1 MIKARKKKEKNLFLF
16 VSHEKINFS
25 EFKREIE
32 KIAKDIKN
40 KKEIIYFKQ
49 EPCILHVAC
58 NSLVSGQK
66 LLEKARTSGWKRSG
80 LIAAGK
86 RIILELMSAERIE
99 FPIVNKKELLVD
111 DRFLKILIK
120 EANKKLERTGEKIQK
135 FEKFI

>member
-1 MIKARKKKEKNLFLF
+1 MKQKQLEKQDKSHIGKIDMAIKKLVEKINSKQEYYTTSSCSGRIILIKARKKKEKNLFLF

-86 RIILELMSAERIE
+86 RI
-99 FPIVNKKELLVD
+99 
-111 DRFLKILIK
+111 
-120 EANKKLERTGEKIQK
+120 
-135 FEKFI
+135 